1 MERKK
6 EKYRFVLYQPTPHY
20 FSIHFIYP
28 LVCVCIYMYALSIHT
43 VCTLFV
49 VTILQQQQKEKHIM
63 RRLRRT
69 KHFQQEKNTIIAFNR
84 IKQEQKNRIRNL
96 FFSFI
101 TLIDYNIYIL
111 YCNPNSACYICSCFH
126 FIWVSSI
133 LWLLCFSA
141 LLTLSFVCSASFML
155 LSYK

>member
-49 VTILQQQQKEKHIM
+49 VTILQQQQKRETYNAKTKKNETVSTRKKH
-63 RRLRRT
+63 
-69 KHFQQEKNTIIAFNR
+69 HHR
-84 IKQEQKNRIRNL
+84 I
-96 FFSFI
+96 
-101 TLIDYNIYIL
+101 
-111 YCNPNSACYICSCFH
+111 
-126 FIWVSSI
+126 
-133 LWLLCFSA
+133 
-141 LLTLSFVCSASFML
+141 
-155 LSYK
+155 